1 MASKPAATYS
11 RKEAIP
17 HHPRDDPGEEKWW
30 TKMSIQIPGLSF
42 ACAAWLGPPVLWRET
57 CASVSLP
64 ADIAMSNELLFE
76 CHHVS
81 SSSLE
86 ALESRLLQS
95 SGYKGIQRVPYL
107 SLHVQQRVQLT
118 RLT

>member
-1 MASKPAATYS
+1 
-11 RKEAIP
+11 
-17 HHPRDDPGEEKWW
+17 
-30 TKMSIQIPGLSF
+30 MSIQIPGLFF

-57 CASVSLP
+57 CASVFLS
-64 ADIAMSNELLFE
+64 ADVTMSDELLFE
-76 CHHVS
+76 CHRVS

-95 SGYKGIQRVPYL
+95 SDYKGIHRVPYL